1 MRDLDETDRQLLR
14 LLLDDGRRP
23 YSDLAE
29 EVGLSAPAVSDRID
43 RLRELGVVER
53 FTVDIDRSRLSDG
66 VRVAVTLDVT
76 PGETT
81 AVREALGSVDGVE
94 HVFATAD
101 SRLFVVASVPDGDV
115 ERHLGAAFDTGA
127 IESVSVSPLVAADW
141 HPALGEATLGLE
153 CAECGNTVTSEGVT
167 ATLDGERYE
176 FCCGSCEARFV
187 ERYEELKEGA

>member
-1 MRDLDETDRQLLR
+1 MRDLDETDRELLR
-14 LLLDDGRRP
+14 LLLEDGRRP
-23 YSDLAE
+23 YSELAD

-53 FTVDIDRSRLSDG
+53 FTVDIDRSRLRDG

-76 PGETT
+76 PGETA
-81 AVREALGSVDGVE
+81 AVREALASVEGVE

-115 ERHLGAAFDTGA
+115 ERHLTAAFDTGA
-127 IESVSVSPLVAADW
+127 IEDVSVAPLVAADW

>member
-43 RLRELGVVER
+43 RLRELGIVER

-66 VRVAVTLDVT
+66 VRVAVTLEVT
-76 PGETT
+76 PGETL

-115 ERHLGAAFDTGA
+115 ERHLAAAFDTGE
-127 IESVSVSPLVAADW
+127 IEAVSVSPLVAADW

>member
-14 LLLDDGRRP
+14 LLLDNGRRP

-53 FTVDIDRSRLSDG
+53 FTVDIDRSRLRDG

-76 PGETT
+76 PGETM

-94 HVFATAD
+94 HVVATAD

-115 ERHLGAAFDTGA
+115 ERHLTAAFDTGA
-127 IESVSVSPLVAADW
+127 IEDVSVSPLVAADW

>member
-1 MRDLDETDRQLLR
+1 MRDLDETDRELLR
-14 LLLDDGRRP
+14 LLLEDGRRP
-23 YSDLAE
+23 YSELADD
-29 EVGLSAPAVSDRID
+29 VGLSAPAVSDRID

-53 FTVDIDRSRLSDG
+53 FTVDIDRSRLRDG

-81 AVREALGSVDGVE
+81 AVREALASVDGVE

-115 ERHLGAAFDTGA
+115 ERHLRRAFDTGA
-127 IESVSVSPLVAADW
+127 IEDVSVAPLVAADW

>member
-1 MRDLDETDRQLLR
+1 MRDLDETDRELLR
-14 LLLDDGRRP
+14 LLLEDGRRP
-23 YSDLAE
+23 YSELAD

-53 FTVDIDRSRLSDG
+53 FTVDIDRSRLRDG
-66 VRVAVTLDVT
+66 VRVAVTLGVT
-76 PGETT
+76 PGETA
-81 AVREALGSVDGVE
+81 AVREALASVDGVE

-115 ERHLGAAFDTGA
+115 ERHLTAAFDTGA
-127 IESVSVSPLVAADW
+127 IEDVSVAPLVAADW

>member
-1 MRDLDETDRQLLR
+1 MRDLDETDRRLLR
-14 LLLDDGRRP
+14 LLLEDGRRP

-29 EVGLSAPAVSDRID
+29 AVGLSAPAVSDRID

-53 FTVDIDRSRLSDG
+53 FTVDIDRSRLRDG

-76 PGETT
+76 PGETM
-81 AVREALGSVDGVE
+81 AVREALGSIDGVE

-115 ERHLGAAFDTGA
+115 ERHLTAAFDTGA
-127 IESVSVSPLVAADW
+127 IEDLSVSPLVGADW

-187 ERYEELKEGA
+187 KRYEELKEGA

>member
-1 MRDLDETDRQLLR
+1 MRDLDETDRRLLR

-43 RLRELGVVER
+43 RLRELGIVER

-81 AVREALGSVDGVE
+81 TAREALGSVDGVE

-115 ERHLGAAFDTGA
+115 ERHLAAAFDTGA
-127 IESVSVSPLVAADW
+127 IEAVSASPLVAADW
-141 HPALGEATLGLE
+141 HPALGEATLGME

>member
-1 MRDLDETDRQLLR
+1 MRDLDETDRELLR
-14 LLLDDGRRP
+14 LLLEDGRRP
-23 YSDLAE
+23 YSELAD

-53 FTVDIDRSRLSDG
+53 FTVDIDRSRLRDG

-76 PGETT
+76 PGETA
-81 AVREALGSVDGVE
+81 AVREALASVDGVE

-115 ERHLGAAFDTGA
+115 ERHLTAAFDTGA
-127 IESVSVSPLVAADW
+127 IEDVSVAPLVAADW

>member
-1 MRDLDETDRQLLR
+1 MRDLDETDRELLR
-14 LLLDDGRRP
+14 LLLEDGRRP
-23 YSDLAE
+23 YSELAD

-53 FTVDIDRSRLSDG
+53 FTVDIDRSRLRDG

-76 PGETT
+76 PGETA
-81 AVREALGSVDGVE
+81 AVREALASVDGVE

-115 ERHLGAAFDTGA
+115 ERHLTRAFDTGA
-127 IESVSVSPLVAADW
+127 IEDVSVAPLVAADW

>member
-115 ERHLGAAFDTGA
+115 ERHLEAAFDTGA

>member
-76 PGETT
+76 PGETM

-127 IESVSVSPLVAADW
+127 IEEVSVSPLVAADW

>member
-1 MRDLDETDRQLLR
+1 MRDLDETDRELLR
-14 LLLDDGRRP
+14 LLLEDGRRP
-23 YSDLAE
+23 YSELAD

-53 FTVDIDRSRLSDG
+53 FTVDIDRSRLRDG
-66 VRVAVTLDVT
+66 VRVAVTLGVT
-76 PGETT
+76 PGETA
-81 AVREALGSVDGVE
+81 AVREALASVDGVE

-115 ERHLGAAFDTGA
+115 ERHLTAAFDTGA
-127 IESVSVSPLVAADW
+127 IEDVSVAPRVAADW